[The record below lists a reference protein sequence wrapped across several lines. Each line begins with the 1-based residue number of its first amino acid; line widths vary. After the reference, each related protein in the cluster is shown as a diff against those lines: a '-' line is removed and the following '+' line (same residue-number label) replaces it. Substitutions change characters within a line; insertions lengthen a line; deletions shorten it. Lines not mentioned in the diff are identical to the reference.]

1 MRHIRLIGLV
11 FIISS
16 CTTGYDSAG
25 WMGGYSDTQINE
37 TTWKVSV
44 SGNAYTSQMRIRD
57 YAMLRASELTLE
69 KGYKY
74 FVVLSDDNAVWQ
86 KQVTTN
92 GTANTTGSYDNF
104 GRYKSTTSYNPPQTT
119 TQTRFGNELF
129 YAMSNREVDGYLNYD
144 AQMIYDS
151 LSATYK

>member
-1 MRHIRLIGLV
+1 MRHISLIALV

-16 CTTGYDSAG
+16 CKTGYGSAG
-25 WMGGYSDTQINE
+25 FMGGYSDTQINE

-44 SGNAYTSQMRIRD
+44 GGNAYTSQMTIRD

-74 FVVLSDDNAVWQ
+74 FVVLSDDNSVS
-86 KQVTTN
+86 KTQVTSN
-92 GTANTTGSYDNF
+92 GTANTTGSFDNF

-119 TQTRFGNELF
+119 TQTKFGNELF

-151 LSATYK
+151 LSAIYK